1 MLRDEIKKINFKK
14 NKIKEKEPKLIYE
27 IGIKKIRCYFSIK
40 RNLLRRKKK
49 PPNPFISHVK

>member
-1 MLRDEIKKINFKK
+1 MKLKKLIKK

-40 RNLLRRKKK
+40 RNLLRRKK
-49 PPNPFISHVK
+49 NLQTLL